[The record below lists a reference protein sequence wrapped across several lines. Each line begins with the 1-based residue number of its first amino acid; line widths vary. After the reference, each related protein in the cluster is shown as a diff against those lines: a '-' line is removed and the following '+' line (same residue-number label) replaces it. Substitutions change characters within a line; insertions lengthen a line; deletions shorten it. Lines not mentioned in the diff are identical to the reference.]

1 MGAHVIMAC
10 RSLERANPV
19 AEQIKTVSGN
29 QKVEV
34 MELDLSSFQSIR
46 EFAGQ
51 FKTRGLG
58 LNLLILNAG
67 TIADLGLTNEG
78 FEMTFG
84 VNYLGHFLLTKLLLD
99 VLHNSVPTRIVI
111 VASEEHYNVKSIP
124 YEKLHSPATIASA
137 LEAYQVSKLASIL
150 YCVELSRKLQY
161 SGIFVSSVT
170 PKPVATNLF
179 RRFPALLEKI
189 LKQFTNSIEEGIRPI
204 LYCAV
209 SDEMKNVSGHYIT
222 TNCKRKHPNSICED
236 KEVCATL
243 WNMTEAWLSNPI
255 VNSHIT
261 KT

>member
-10 RSLERANPV
+10 RSVERANPV
-19 AEQIKTVSGN
+19 AEHIRTVTGN

-34 MELDLSSFQSIR
+34 MELDLSSFQSIS

-67 TIADLGLTNEG
+67 VIADLGLTKEG
-78 FEMTFG
+78 FETTFG

-124 YEKLHSPATIASA
+124 YDKLQSPATIATA
-137 LEAYQVSKLASIL
+137 LEAYQVSKLATILFSI
-150 YCVELSRKLQY
+150 ELSRRLQY
-161 SGIFVSSVT
+161 SGIFVSSVA
-170 PKPVATNLF
+170 PKPVSTNLF
-179 RRFPALLEKI
+179 RNLPGLVEKL
-189 LKQFTNSIEEGIRPI
+189 LKQFTSSIEEGIRPI

-209 SDEMKNVSGHYIT
+209 SEEMKNISGYYIT
-222 TNCKRKHPNSICED
+222 TNCKRKLPNPVCED
-236 KEVCATL
+236 KELSGTL
-243 WNMTEAWLSNPI
+243 WNMSEAWLATPI
-255 VNSHIT
+255 
-261 KT
+261 KTNNDK